1 MPKKVRSAKG
11 EIVDFDLMKIK
22 EQMANAAPPADVKAR
37 EDFVDRRLRRR
48 LRRTTVRPP
57 APKLPS
63 KPVEV
68 DPVIPSTNPVQSEMI
83 DEVVSAE
90 NKALAKTPAGR
101 KVAAK
106 KTKQKARK
114 T

>member
-1 MPKKVRSAKG
+1 MPKKTRSAKG
-11 EIVDFDLMKIK
+11 EMVDFDLMKIK
-22 EQMANAAPPADVKAR
+22 EQIANAAPPADVRAR

-48 LRRTTVRPP
+48 LRRVTVPAP

-63 KPVEV
+63 SEPVDVKPVV
-68 DPVIPSTNPVQSEMI
+68 PSTTNVEGEMI
-83 DEVVSAE
+83 EEVKEPVV
-90 NKALAKTPAGR
+90 KTAKKKTA
-101 KVAAK
+101 